1 MRNEEWQ
8 RQTEQITITKQSG
21 VGVKTLHRFY
31 YLILQT
37 PPTKSAS
44 DFAAIELANKM

>member
-1 MRNEEWQ
+1 MRNDNAKPNKSQ
-8 RQTEQITITKQSG
+8 EQNKAVSEN
-21 VGVKTLHRFY
+21 KTLHRFY

-37 PPTKSAS
+37 PHTKSAS

>member
-1 MRNEEWQ
+1 MTTSNRTNHNNKY
-8 RQTEQITITKQSG
+8 RTKQSG

-37 PPTKSAS
+37 PPAKSAS